1 VPRGAAFAPNLRA
14 ALEGV
19 TPSDVIWLALLGPEG
34 WSISEAL
41 VAR

>member
-1 VPRGAAFAPNLRA
+1 MPAGELGAPA
-14 ALEGV
+14 ALPAE
-19 TPSDVIWLALLGPEG
+19 LALLGPEG